1 LETPTI
7 NTGVSKIILT
17 RESQDENNDDSISR
31 IDRDA
36 TPKDDPSKDIDRT
49 STDGESNSDSDTYL
63 EADTKLRKRSRGRRH
78 ISKKS
83 KMDALDLVST
93 AGPESEKTITV
104 SRTVNHEETTAPSEK
119 QVDTRR
125 CIGRKPVTDFVIGNT
140 YKGKVVYVKPFGAFI
155 DIGCHSDGFVHVS
168 RVHDDFV
175 EDINS
180 VLKGKNLSHIC
191 HPLHAE
197 TPWYFLK
204 LIFLSHF
211 EFFN

>member
-1 LETPTI
+1 METPTI
-7 NTGVSKIILT
+7 SSGVRKIILT
-17 RESQDENNDDSISR
+17 KESQDENNDDLISS

-36 TPKDDPSKDIDRT
+36 APKDDPSKDIDRT
-49 STDGESNSDSDTYL
+49 STNGESNSDSDTYL

-83 KMDALDLVST
+83 KMDALDLAST
-93 AGPESEKTITV
+93 AGPESENTITV
-104 SRTVNHEETTAPSEK
+104 SRTANHEETIVPSKK

-168 RVHDDFV
+168 RVHDGFV

-180 VLKGKNLSHIC
+180 VLKGKNPSHIC
-191 HPLHAE
+191 HPLHVE
-197 TPWYFLK
+197 TAGYFLK
-204 LIFLSHF
+204 S
-211 EFFN
+211 FFN